1 MKRKPG
7 SFLTVV
13 PVFYALIILFFL
25 FHHFSRF
32 EEISLVIDN
41 VSFKGTKTMATAFA
55 PAKISKM
62 AVFTN
67 GLKLNISSSEPMKV
81 ITEDDIVRELAL
93 ESLERTDTGIVL
105 HFKYDISIAIQN
117 MSQSS
122 DSSINIT
129 VPQTIPPIKEL
140 RIKALPQESYLLN
153 RDDQDRIILSDGTST
168 YFMNSSGILD
178 FKDSTLIISMAD
190 RVSNTITLEDEA
202 PGLGRSVREWLAE
215 GQKTIPS
222 EKETIS
228 RFSDKS
234 YSGWKSRFDKTT
246 GNWTMPA
253 GAPMFSEKALV
264 LSLSESYRRG
274 EQTLLSADL
283 LKAAEKNS
291 SVLSWYSSPFTGDIV
306 NKTAPL
312 LRSSYSSLLQGK
324 TSLKVTANPDIS
336 PYREI
341 LELKKI
347 LDDPGISDPVPWIEE
362 NIYPLIVWLE
372 EGLYI
377 LHPDQPESNTLFTLE
392 AAELLKMA
400 ADRTGDENIRSI
412 SSMIRATILSRADE
426 NGVLPEKITFSRE
439 RASLGEGALPP
450 EDVYSLFQDDAFT
463 PRVINMSN
471 DPQKEVWIY
480 TASRSISSQLTDQ
493 FMDVKVRFPRGQIH
507 HLIIKGVEPFD
518 RVFLHNIRWKSDP
531 RFQRYS
537 DGWVYDAVNKTLF
550 VKLKHRVEEETIRIQ
565 FNPPVEEI
573 PLTESPETAANTP
586 TTAISGESITQAGTT
601 ETTE

>member
-81 ITEDDIVRELAL
+81 ITEDDIIRELAL

-122 DSSINIT
+122 DSSINIA

-222 EKETIS
+222 EKETIT

-400 ADRTGDENIRSI
+400 ADRTGDKNIRSI

-426 NGVLPEKITFSRE
+426 NGVLPEKIKFSRE

-450 EDVYSLFQDDAFT
+450 EDVYSLFQDAAFT